1 MDSFQQIDRSDSRY
15 AMKQRDIAATIA
27 RMGEATA
34 TKRKQWESKFTDD
47 LTDVTL
53 ENVLR
58 GGGDRSIL
66 HGSELY
72 RSNYERWLKSL
83 KRST

>member
-1 MDSFQQIDRSDSRY
+1 MDSFQQIGPHDSRY
-15 AMKQRDIAATIA
+15 AQKQRDIAATIA

-72 RSNYERWLKSL
+72 RKNFERWQ
-83 KRST
+83 RSCK